1 MLYGKVRSVFS
12 ENKNVMDNNQ
22 LELLRTRRF
31 LPLFMAQSFG
41 AFNDNLF
48 KNAIIFLIT
57 FGTGV
62 GQGIDPKL
70 LVPIAAGLF
79 ILPFFLFS
87 ATAGQL
93 AEMYDK
99 ARLIRIIKLVEI
111 LLMVLAAIALVMHS
125 VPLLMFLLFAMG
137 VQSTFFGPLKFSIL
151 PDHLK
156 DNELI
161 AGNAWIEAG
170 TFVAILLGTLMAKF
184 VLNDNGVW
192 LMAGLII
199 LSAVLGY
206 LSSRSIPSTIPAAPD
221 LKLGINPFTETWKIL
236 AHSAGQRDIFL
247 TILAI
252 SWFWLVGATYLTIM
266 PSFSKDILGG
276 NENLVAFF
284 MFVFSIGVA
293 IGSLFCNRMLKGQ
306 VHASYVPLGALGI
319 TLFSLDLYF
328 ASRHGVSGAELIG
341 ISQFLSTGSGWRITI
356 DILLMAA
363 SAGVYIVP
371 LMALLQH
378 RSEVAHRSRNI
389 AANNIVNALFMVT
402 SAIVIAAGFEAGV
415 TIPDVIVILA
425 IANGLVAIYITRLL
439 PGALAKA
446 ILAWLL
452 EIFFRVEVKGLEH
465 FHAAGDKVVIVSN
478 HQSFLDPA
486 LVAAYIPDD
495 LTFAVNTF
503 VNKDKV
509 FKHFMSLARTIPI
522 DPTNPLS
529 TRTLIEAVRNKQ
541 KVVIFP
547 EGRITVTGS
556 LMKVYEGPGM
566 IADKSNAM
574 VLPVRIEG
582 AQYSLFSRL
591 KGKVRTRWFPKISV
605 TFLPPHRFDIP
616 EQLKGRQR
624 RHYAGRQLQDVMTDL
639 IFESSSYRST
649 LFQSLL
655 NARATHG
662 SKHEVLEDVERKP
675 MNYGKLITSAFVL
688 GRAMSR
694 GTEPGEHVGLLL
706 PNASVNAISFFG
718 LLAHGRVPAL
728 INFSTGVA
736 NAVSACSTANIKRVY
751 TSRRFVEM
759 GKLDEMVDS
768 MTAAGVEV
776 QYLEDIAERIG
787 IGAKLLGL
795 LASQMSGL
803 WYRFSARDRDPN
815 SPAVVLF
822 TSGTE
827 GTPKGVVLSHTNI
840 QANRYQVSAMID
852 FGPTDIAFNALP
864 MFHSFGLTAGTL
876 LPLLTGLKVFFYPSP
891 LHYRIVPE
899 MVYDTNATL
908 MFGTDTFLAG
918 YARFAHP
925 YDFYSVRYAFAGA
938 EKLKEETRRQW
949 TEGFGVRV
957 FEGYGATETSPILS
971 MNSPM
976 QTRKGSVG
984 RIVPGI
990 EYRLDPV
997 PGIDTGGRLW
1007 VRGPNIM
1014 SGYLLSS
1021 EPGRLQPPK
1030 DGWYDT
1036 GDIVDVD
1043 EDGFVFIKGRAKR
1056 FAKVAGEMVSLTAV
1070 ETMASELWPEHRHAV
1085 VTQPDQ
1091 KKGEK
1096 LVLLTD
1102 NPDANRDA
1110 IVSYAREQG
1119 VATIAVP
1126 AVLLNVKEV
1135 PLLGTGKTD
1144 YVGAKKLADEL
1155 SP

>member
-1 MLYGKVRSVFS
+1 
-12 ENKNVMDNNQ
+12 MDNNQ

-31 LPLFMAQSFG
+31 LPLFLTQSFG

-57 FGTGV
+57 FGTGTA
-62 GQGIDPKL
+62 QGIDPKL
-70 LVPIAAGLF
+70 LVPVAAGLF

-99 ARLIRIIKLVEI
+99 ARLIRIIKFVEI
-111 LLMVLAAIALVMHS
+111 VLMVLAAIALVLHS

-156 DNELI
+156 ENELI

-184 VLNDNGVW
+184 VLDDNGVW

-206 LSSRSIPSTIPAAPD
+206 LSSRTIPSTIPAAPD
-221 LKLGINPFTETWKIL
+221 LKLGLNPFTETWKIL
-236 AHSAGQRDIFL
+236 VHSAGHRDIFL

-266 PSFSKDILGG
+266 PGFCKEVLGG
-276 NENLVAFF
+276 NEDLVAFF

-306 VHASYVPLGALGI
+306 VHATYVPLGALGI

-328 ASRHGVSGAELIG
+328 ASRHGLGSNGLIG
-341 ISQFLSTGSGWRITI
+341 IGQFLSEFSGWRITL
-356 DILLMAA
+356 DIVLMAA
-363 SAGVYIVP
+363 SAGIYIVP

-389 AANNIVNALFMVT
+389 AANNIVNSLFMVV
-402 SAIVIAAGFEAGV
+402 SAVLVAVGFEFGMS
-415 TIPDVIVILA
+415 IPGVIVALA

-446 ILAWLL
+446 LLAWLL
-452 EIFFRVEVKGLEH
+452 EVFYRVEVRGLEH
-465 FHAAGDKVVIVSN
+465 YHAAGDKVLIVAN

-486 LVAAYIPDD
+486 LVAAHIPDD

-522 DPTNPLS
+522 DPTKPLT

-566 IADKSNAM
+566 IADKSGAM

-582 AQYSLFSRL
+582 AQYSPFSRL
-591 KGKVRTRWFPKISV
+591 KGKVRTRWFPIIQV
-605 TFLPPHRFDIP
+605 TFLPPQRFEIP
-616 EQLKGRQR
+616 EELRGRER
-624 RHYAGRQLQDVMTDL
+624 RHFAGRQLQDVMTGL

-655 NARATHG
+655 NARITHG
-662 SKHEVLEDVERKP
+662 AKHEVLEDVERQP
-675 MNYGKLITSAFVL
+675 MNYGKLVTSAFVL
-688 GRAMSR
+688 GRALCR

-706 PNASVNAISFFG
+706 PNAVVNAVSFFG
-718 LLAHGRVPAL
+718 LQAHGRVPAL

-736 NAVSACSTANIKRVY
+736 NAVSACATADIKRVY
-751 TSRRFVEM
+751 SSRRFVEM
-759 GKLDEMVDS
+759 GKLNDMVDS

-776 QYLEDIAERIG
+776 QYLEDVAETIG

-795 LASQMSGL
+795 LASRMGGL
-803 WYRFSARDRDPN
+803 WYRFSARDRDPD

-827 GTPKGVVLSHTNI
+827 GAPKGVVLSHTNI

-852 FGPTDIAFNALP
+852 FGPSDIAFNALP

-938 EKLKEETRRQW
+938 EKLKDETRRLW
-949 TEGFGVRV
+949 SEGFGVRV
-957 FEGYGATETSPILS
+957 FEGYGATETAPILS

-976 QTRKGSVG
+976 QNRRGSVG
-984 RIVPGI
+984 KVVPGI
-990 EYRLDPV
+990 EHRLDPV
-997 PGIDTGGRLW
+997 PGIDDGGRLW

-1014 SGYLLSS
+1014 SGYLLASA
-1021 EPGRLQPPK
+1021 PGRLQPPEG
-1030 DGWYDT
+1030 GWYDT
-1036 GDIVDVD
+1036 GDIVEID
-1043 EDGFVFIKGRAKR
+1043 EEGFVFIKGRAKR
-1056 FAKVAGEMVSLTAV
+1056 FAKVGGEMVSLTAV
-1070 ETMASELWPEHRHAV
+1070 EGMASELWPDHRHVV
-1085 VTQPDQ
+1085 VTQPDM
-1091 KKGEK
+1091 KKGER

-1102 NPDANRDA
+1102 NPDAERDVLA
-1110 IVSYAREQG
+1110 AHAREQG
-1119 VATIAVP
+1119 VAAIAVP
-1126 AVLLNVKEV
+1126 AVVLNVKEV

-1155 SP
+1155 NP